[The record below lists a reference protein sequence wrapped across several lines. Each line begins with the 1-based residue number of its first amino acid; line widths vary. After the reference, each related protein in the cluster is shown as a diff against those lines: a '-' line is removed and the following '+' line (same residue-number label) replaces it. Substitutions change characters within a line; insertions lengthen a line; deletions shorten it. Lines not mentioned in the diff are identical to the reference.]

1 MSEYKLGT
9 GNKNDNGVLEQ
20 GTDEIVK
27 SYQEDTPGQSVD
39 EYIKEKEK
47 AFHEQKNKIKK
58 HFSQVFGNHL
68 KGFQANEDFEVK
80 EIKEETAPFA
90 IPDYPM
96 QRVDIK
102 YTDGSWAVG
111 EEEKAYEYDA
121 SKSGE
126 ENMKLMGDE
135 VKADRAK
142 R

>member
-1 MSEYKLGT
+1 MS
-9 GNKNDNGVLEQ
+9 GNKHDNGVLEA
-20 GTDEIVK
+20 GTDEIRI
-27 SYQEDTPGQSVD
+27 SYQEDTPGQDIES
-39 EYIKEKEK
+39 YIKEQEK
-47 AFHEQKNKIKK
+47 AFHEQKKSVKK
-58 HFSQVFGNHL
+58 NFKDVFGNPL
-68 KGFQANEDFEVK
+68 KGYPANEEFEVE
-80 EIKEETAPFA
+80 EIKEQTVPFA

-135 VKADRAK
+135 VKADRAE